1 MLLAPQTDKLDF
13 NGDRLSKTL
22 VIIDSNVDN
31 PQQLA
36 AGVVLGAAVRILDAE
51 SDRITQITEILREY
65 ISLET
70 LHLVSHGSPGCIDLG
85 DSQLSLD
92 TIPEYATEISTW
104 FSSSSPSILIYGCNV
119 AQGDAGREFLDKLQ
133 QLTRAEIQASN
144 TKIGNS
150 ELGGNWQLDIAVGE
164 GNSFKNTEIVF
175 NLKTQKNYAGIFAA
189 PVANDDPYTAEIEV
203 SSLNGKNGFILKG
216 IDNGDYSGRSVS
228 SAGDFNGDGLDD
240 LIVLASGSLSGE
252 GYVVFGTSNPSASI
266 ELSSL
271 DGSNGFV
278 LNGINVLGSSG
289 TELSGAGDVNGDGL
303 ADLIIGASLA
313 DPNGISNAGESYVV
327 FGTSNSSSSLELSS
341 LDGNN
346 GFVLNGIDAN
356 DLSGY
361 SVSDA
366 GDVNGDG
373 LADVIIGTFR
383 ANPNGISNAGES
395 YVVFGTSNPSS
406 SLELSSLDGSNGFVL
421 NGIDESDF
429 SGRVVSGAG
438 DVNGDGLADV
448 IIGARFADPNGNYS
462 GESYVVFGAS
472 NPSSSLE
479 LSSLDGS
486 NGFVLNGINSSD
498 FLGSAVSGAGDVN
511 GDGLADLIIGAVGAD
526 PNGDYSGE
534 SYVVFGTSNPSASI
548 ELSSLD
554 GSNGFILNGITA
566 FDRSGRAV
574 SGAGD
579 INGDGFADVII
590 GAPDGY
596 TNSVN
601 AGESY
606 VVFGTSN
613 PNSSIEL
620 SSLDGNNGFTL
631 NSIVENDSLGKS
643 VSSAGDFNGDGLA
656 DVIIG
661 ASYAAPNGINLAG
674 ESYVVFGRDF
684 NTDEDTAFTTSSV
697 LANDTDA
704 DGDPLTIVAIDT
716 TVTLGNVINNG
727 DGTFDYDPNGQF
739 ESLNDGESATDTF
752 SYTISDGVDTDTGT
766 VTIAIAGLGNLITG
780 TNFDDSLIGSNGQD
794 TISSF
799 GGNDLLFGQN
809 DDDHLVG
816 GDGNDTLDGGLGADL
831 LSGQNNEDFLV
842 GGDGNDTLSGGVGA
856 DILFGQNDD
865 DSLTGGDGNDTLD
878 GGFGTDILFGQS
890 DDDHLVGGDGND
902 TLNGGVGADILWGQ
916 NDDDHLVGSDG
927 NDTLNGE
934 VGADLLSG
942 QNDDDS
948 LTGGNGNDTLNG
960 GFGNDILDGQN
971 NNDRLV
977 GSNGND
983 TVNGGFGNDILFGQ
997 NDNDSLLGGN
1007 GNDTINGGFG
1017 NDILFG
1023 QNDNDRLVGSNG
1035 DDTLIG
1041 GLGLDT
1047 LFGQV
1052 GSDRFRLESTTT
1064 ANRDIIRDFEDGID
1078 LFELTGTLSFG
1089 NLTITQAGAN
1099 TNIIETAT
1107 SETLATLTDITATDI
1122 DSTDFV

>member
-373 LADVIIGTFR
+373 LADVIIG
-383 ANPNGISNAGES
+383 
-395 YVVFGTSNPSS
+395 
-406 SLELSSLDGSNGFVL
+406 
-421 NGIDESDF
+421 
-429 SGRVVSGAG
+429 
-438 DVNGDGLADV
+438 
-448 IIGARFADPNGNYS
+448 ARFADPNGNYS

-579 INGDGFADVII
+579 INGDGFTDVII

-816 GDGNDTLDGGLGADL
+816 GDGNDTL
-831 LSGQNNEDFLV
+831 
-842 GGDGNDTLSGGVGA
+842 SGGVGA

-997 NDNDSLLGGN
+997 NDND
-1007 GNDTINGGFG
+1007 
-1017 NDILFG
+1017 
-1023 QNDNDRLVGSNG
+1023 RLVGSNG